1 MQGSS
6 RRKSPHKLS
15 LALLVIPRVSFF
27 CSPQGQALVVSVA
40 LRQRRVR
47 LTPKAP
53 GLDVFESQ
61 LCTYWLSK
69 TLSAQP
75 APHGDQRPRIG
86 ACSVRPRPTV
96 VSVCSGAE
104 WVWIPSSRSL
114 PGGLGREARFVLQG
128 ASGSEGETVDRWSST
143 SNTTYGVN

>member
-1 MQGSS
+1 MQSSS
-6 RRKSPHKLS
+6 RRKSPHELC
-15 LALLVIPRVSFF
+15 LALLVIPRVSFS
-27 CSPQGQALVVSVA
+27 CSPQAQALVVSVA

-47 LTPKAP
+47 PTPKAP

-75 APHGDQRPRIG
+75 APHGDQWPRIG
-86 ACSVRPRPTV
+86 ACSVRPRPTA

-114 PGGLGREARFVLQG
+114 LGGW
-128 ASGSEGETVDRWSST
+128 GEKPSSCCRGLA
-143 SNTTYGVN
+143 GVKERQWTDGGPLATQRAE